1 MGQVVEHGLVNVL
14 FMAGLSDPGFVHEY
28 GTADRFFDEHF
39 RHVMGRLIGA
49 MRERVETPARLE
61 PMFVA
66 ALRLRNFVVHG
77 YFRERIELFGT
88 QEGRQVMLSE
98 LADAV
103 RQLRALDVELDDLVV
118 TLGEPY
124 GVTRERISEMLS
136 QLRAGAQPFS
146 G

>member
-1 MGQVVEHGLVNVL
+1 
-14 FMAGLSDPGFVHEY
+14 
-28 GTADRFFDEHF
+28 
-39 RHVMGRLIGA
+39 
-49 MRERVETPARLE
+49 
-61 PMFVA
+61 MFVA

-124 GVTRERISEMLS
+124 GVTRERITEMLS